1 MIALLVVDA
10 NAPWPREV
18 PGVAVVSARDYLTE
32 AEYATPRK
40 YAVFNFCR
48 SYRYQSVGYYVSLL
62 AAARQHRAMPSVGTM
77 QDLRQPSV
85 VRILSSDLDALLQ
98 KALATL
104 RSDEFTLSVYFGRNL
119 AKKYERIARTLFGLF
134 PAPLLRAKFQREDG
148 RWRLTSLRPIGTRE
162 IPDSHRAFVLESAA
176 KHFEGRPPVKRR
188 RRRPY
193 DLAILV
199 NPDEAE
205 PPSDEKALGR
215 FERAAHSV
223 GFETERLR
231 PGDLGHVG
239 EFDAL
244 FIRETTRVNHHT
256 YRFARR
262 AAAEGLVVIDDP
274 DSIVRAAN
282 KVFLAE
288 ALRRVG
294 VAAPETVVVHRDN
307 LDEACRQLGFPCILK
322 LPDSAFS
329 MGVVRCDDEEAFRAR
344 ANEFLE
350 ESELLVAQEFL
361 PTDFDWRVG
370 VLDGKVLY
378 VSRYYMARS
387 HWQIISRDATGRVS
401 RYGRADCPALED
413 VPKSV
418 LRAALRAAATIGDG
432 LYGVDLKQKGRR
444 TVVIEVN
451 DNPSIDAGFEDKR
464 LGTELYRR
472 VMQVLFDRVDRHKK
486 EAYAR

>member
-1 MIALLVVDA
+1 MIALFVVDA

-18 PGVAVVSARDYLTE
+18 PGVAVVSARDYLNQP
-32 AEYATPRK
+32 EYAPPRK
-40 YAVFNFCR
+40 FAVFNLCR
-48 SYRYQSVGYYVSLL
+48 SYKYQSVGYYVSLL

-77 QDLRQPSV
+77 QDLRQRSV
-85 VRILSSDLDALLQ
+85 IRILSADLDALLQ
-98 KALATL
+98 KALAPL
-104 RSDEFTLSVYFGRNL
+104 RSDEFTLSIYFGRNL
-119 AKKYERIARTLFGLF
+119 AKKYDRIARTLFGMF
-134 PAPLLRAKFQREDG
+134 PAPLLRATFRRERD
-148 RWRLTSLRPIGTRE
+148 RWRLATLRPIGTHDV
-162 IPDSHRAFVLESAA
+162 PDSHRPFVLESAA
-176 KHFEGRPPVKRR
+176 KHFEGRPPAKRR

-205 PPSDEKALGR
+205 PPSDEKALAR
-215 FERAAHSV
+215 FERAAHAV

-231 PGDLGHVG
+231 PTDLGRVG

-274 DSIVRAAN
+274 DSILRAAN

-288 ALRRVG
+288 ALQRAG
-294 VAAPETVVVHRDN
+294 IAAPKTVVVHRDN
-307 LDEACRQLGFPCILK
+307 LDDVGRQLGFPCILK

-329 MGVVRCDDEEAFRAR
+329 LGVVRCDDEDTFRER
-344 ANEFLE
+344 VGEFFE

-370 VLDGKVLY
+370 VLDKKVLY
-378 VSRYYMARS
+378 VSRYYMARK
-387 HWQIISRDATGRVS
+387 HWQIIRRDSTGRVS
-401 RYGRADCPALED
+401 RYGRADCPSLDD
-413 VPKSV
+413 VPKDV
-418 LRAALRAAATIGDG
+418 LRAALRAAAIIGDG

-444 TVVIEVN
+444 CYVIEVN
-451 DNPSIDAGFEDKR
+451 DNPSIDSGFEDKR

-472 VMQVLFDRVDRHKK
+472 VMQVLFDRVDRFKK
-486 EAYAR
+486 EAHSR